1 MKLKLKKWK
10 VMLRFSHLG
19 HWTKFVKV
27 NAKTKRKAMIAAE
40 KAFPNSKADE
50 KFTMRIKL

>member
-19 HWTKFVKV
+19 HWIKFVKV

-50 KFTMRIKL
+50 KFTTED